1 MFAKPSLM
9 TRVGVGKSLGAAFG
23 LVGFFMLPQYIE
35 GVGMLPR
42 LGILFWYVTF
52 GAFLGMVGV
61 FDYHPIL
68 RMRMPWW
75 IRGVCIGAWLNL
87 VLTFFAYDLMQEF
100 LTAVFSADGI
110 ILSPFWFV
118 LEGAVVGLLIEFFAT
133 RWGGEGPAT
142 VRQA

>member
-1 MFAKPSLM
+1 
-9 TRVGVGKSLGAAFG
+9 
-23 LVGFFMLPQYIE
+23 MLPQYIE

-118 LEGAVVGLLIEFFAT
+118 LEGAVAGLLIEFFAT